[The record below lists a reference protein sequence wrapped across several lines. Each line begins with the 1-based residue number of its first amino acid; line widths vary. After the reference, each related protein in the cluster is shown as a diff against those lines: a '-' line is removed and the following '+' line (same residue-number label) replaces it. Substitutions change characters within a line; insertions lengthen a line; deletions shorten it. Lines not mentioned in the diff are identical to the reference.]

1 LRILELTEP
10 FPSEIQPTTGLFI
23 KEHTDHLSKIS
34 ELLLC
39 VFVRLIPPRRT
50 LTNFKEIK
58 RWSFYI
64 LSKIGERRKKEND
77 YEIIFIP
84 YISLPRPIFEFVN
97 MKFMKLFYS
106 KAIYKTAIEFRPQVI
121 VTHWVSPLALLA
133 LNIGNRIGIPVVIN
147 VHEDPDNIKLYFPH
161 LHQIWLKSLKLADA
175 IVVHSDVNKNKLV
188 KLDIDSKKIFKIYLG
203 INEIF
208 LNTNNEQVKD
218 EKDSFVI
225 LVVSHLSDPC
235 KGIDHL
241 LRSFPEIKKV
251 NPKTKLVVVG
261 DGHLKGS
268 LEELSFKLGVH
279 EDVIFKGALTQ
290 MQVKKEMLNADLFVL
305 PSVRESFGLVFV
317 EAVSSGLPIIGY
329 KEAGAILELEK
340 LGIPVVKL
348 DEVTP
353 MSISNAVIRAVMN
366 YEELKRNIVKN
377 QSKIANLFSWRN
389 HALSYLEVLK
399 KVCKQKGI
407 IC

>member
-23 KEHTDHLSKIS
+23 KEHTEHLSKIS

-39 VFVRLIPPRRT
+39 VFVRLIPPKRI

-64 LSKIGERRKKEND
+64 LSRLGERRKKESD

-106 KAIYKTAIEFRPQVI
+106 KAIYKTAIQFRPQVI

-133 LNIGNRIGIPVVIN
+133 INIGNRIGIPVVIN
-147 VHEDPDNIKLYFPH
+147 VHEDPDNIKLYFPY
-161 LHQIWLKSLKLADA
+161 LHRIWLKALKLADA
-175 IVVHSDVNKNKLV
+175 IVVHSEVNKNKLV
-188 KLDIDSKKIFKIYLG
+188 KLGLEPEKIFKVYLG
-203 INEIF
+203 ISEIF
-208 LNTNNEQVKD
+208 MNDSDIQLRD
-218 EKDSFVI
+218 EKDCFVM
-225 LVVSHLSDPC
+225 LTVSHLSNPC
-235 KGIDHL
+235 KKIDDL
-241 LRSFPEIKKV
+241 LRSFCEIKKTK
-251 NPKTKLVVVG
+251 PKIKLVIVG
-261 DGHLKGS
+261 DGRLKKS
-268 LEELSFKLGVH
+268 LEKLSFKLGVH
-279 EDVIFKGALTQ
+279 EDVIFKGTLTQ

-329 KEAGAILELEK
+329 KEAGAIPELEK
-340 LGIPVVKL
+340 LGIPIIKL
-348 DEVTP
+348 NEVTP
-353 MSISNAVIRAVMN
+353 MSISSAVIKAVMN

-377 QSKIANLFSWRN
+377 QSKIVNLFSWRN

>member
-39 VFVRLIPPRRT
+39 VFVRLIPPKRI

-64 LSKIGERRKKEND
+64 LSRLGERRKKESD

-97 MKFMKLFYS
+97 MKFMKLFYL
-106 KAIYKTAIEFRPQVI
+106 KAIYKTAIQFRPQVI

-133 LNIGNRIGIPVVIN
+133 INIGNRIGIPVVIN
-147 VHEDPDNIKLYFPH
+147 VHEDPDNIKLYFPY
-161 LHQIWLKSLKLADA
+161 LHRIWLKALKLADA

-188 KLDIDSKKIFKIYLG
+188 KLGIDSKKIFKIYLG

-218 EKDSFVI
+218 EKDIFVI
-225 LVVSHLSDPC
+225 LAVSHLSDSR

-261 DGHLKGS
+261 DGRLKKS
-268 LEELSFKLGVH
+268 LEELSFDLGIQK
-279 EDVIFKGALTQ
+279 EVIFKGALAP
-290 MQVKKEMLNADLFVL
+290 MQVKNEMLNADLFVL

-329 KEAGAILELEK
+329 KEAGAIPELEK
-340 LGIPVVKL
+340 LGIPVIKL

-353 MSISNAVIRAVMN
+353 NSISSAVIRAMMN

-389 HALSYLEVLK
+389 HALIYLGVLK

-407 IC
+407 AC